1 MSGTRPLL
9 IGYGPS
15 VYTRAVRMAAA
26 HHGIRHDWQA
36 LDPFDA
42 PVAAHPFGR
51 VPVWQDGAVTIYE
64 TAAILIWL
72 DGQTG
77 CGVSDPLRAARIQQV
92 GGIVDAYAYWPLV
105 RQVYAHA
112 VYRPLQGEDG
122 DPSQIDEGMA
132 AAPWILAALEALAQD
147 GHVLT
152 GPEVS
157 RADWHLAP
165 MIAAFVAYPPA
176 MALLAEFPAL
186 MRWYD
191 TIRQNP
197 AFQKTEETPI

>member
-1 MSGTRPLL
+1 MTGSRPLL

-26 HHGIRHDWQA
+26 HHWISYDWQA
-36 LDPFDA
+36 HDPFEE

-51 VPVWQDGAVTIYE
+51 VPVWQDGSATIYE
-64 TAAILIWL
+64 TAAILTYL
-72 DGQTG
+72 EAQAGTF
-77 CGVSDPLRAARIQQV
+77 VRDPVTAARVQQV
-92 GGIVDAYAYWPLV
+92 AGIVDAYAYWPLV

-112 VYRPLQGEDG
+112 VFRPLQGETG
-122 DPSQIDEGMA
+122 DPAQIDAGLA
-132 AAPWILAALEALAQD
+132 AAPNILAALEALALE

-152 GPEVS
+152 GSVVT

-176 MALLAEFPAL
+176 MALLAEHPAL
-186 MRWYD
+186 LRWFD
-191 TIRQNP
+191 TIRQSP
-197 AFQKTEETPI
+197 AFQMTEETPT